1 MDTTSDAF
9 VIDGSNDLE
18 TIFKGL
24 NSIREVA
31 EKARVAEIALKD
43 RKSKAKDE
51 SIVVSDL
58 PTSMQVEEIAAGEYF
73 SKPYD
78 QEKLTDLTE
87 MNQRLKSC
95 INTMGTCCAR
105 LGLDIQPSKNRRVAD
120 LTKEEEDRFKVQAR
134 ELSLFLTNIVEDGV
148 MFEEYVAGLIESK
161 FSTGDGYLEVVE
173 NMKGALVGIYPVIP
187 KYIYIKRGMNGR
199 PDGYIQIYQGEKTY
213 FKQFGDRR
221 IISAKTGKE
230 DKATPLNER
239 ATSLLHYKQRNLI
252 SKYYGVPLWTASI
265 PSIFGCRYA
274 EERNAAF
281 FDNDSP
287 LSINEKVLTPKGW
300 VIVGSLEKGMK
311 VIGSNG
317 KAQTVTEILKHG
329 TQPMYRVEF
338 LDGATVD
345 CTLNHT
351 WTVSNLYDRQREIT
365 RDMTLEEIIND
376 GVIYPSGPY
385 KWAVPMVSPVKF
397 ESLGEL
403 PVDPYLLGLLLGD
416 GSFRDNRV
424 SLSTCGTDTNETQNE
439 IVPMLPKGTTF
450 SRRDRFRIDGKM
462 TSRRINKSEDEIS
475 GYIASEFN
483 FIRDNVKVSP
493 LLVAV
498 RELGLGN
505 VLGDYKFIPEMYLR
519 ASIND
524 RISLLQ
530 GLMDADG
537 TIGDSESD
545 SAVRYVTISNKL
557 ANDIKELVNSLGGL
571 VSISPVKNNRCL
583 QLIISRLPEGI
594 IPVRLKRKVAQYKG
608 PYGRRW
614 RTIKSVSKIA
624 DEEAR
629 CIRVDNED
637 SLFVTNGYVL
647 THNCPR
653 MAVLVMGG
661 ALDDITVETMKK
673 FFRRGKGKENAGRVL
688 VMQASA
694 KNANN
699 PDVKPPIIKLEP
711 LTVGKTDDQSFGQY
725 QKDSKDTVREAFRI
739 ASIFFGTSDDVNR
752 AAAFTMREMTISQ
765 VFSPENRAA
774 STFVNDTIVRKW
786 ALSKGYVTL
795 DSNGKIK
802 DDSKLEVQV
811 GFKLPETMSEKDK
824 ADMFTSYASAGGLSC
839 NDIRDILNL
848 PRIDADWA
856 NIPQSLAV
864 VMLQMQAITSD
875 KIGLGNYDAV
885 DATLDQN
892 LTKAIGYLK
901 FLVSKQMDPFNIL
914 SFKRKAGGGIEDIN

>member
-199 PDGYIQIYQGEKTY
+199 PDGYIQIYHGEKTY

-281 FDNDSP
+281 FDNDS
-287 LSINEKVLTPKGW
+287 V
-300 VIVGSLEKGMK
+300 
-311 VIGSNG
+311 
-317 KAQTVTEILKHG
+317 
-329 TQPMYRVEF
+329 
-338 LDGATVD
+338 
-345 CTLNHT
+345 
-351 WTVSNLYDRQREIT
+351 
-365 RDMTLEEIIND
+365 
-376 GVIYPSGPY
+376 
-385 KWAVPMVSPVKF
+385 
-397 ESLGEL
+397 
-403 PVDPYLLGLLLGD
+403 
-416 GSFRDNRV
+416 
-424 SLSTCGTDTNETQNE
+424 
-439 IVPMLPKGTTF
+439 
-450 SRRDRFRIDGKM
+450 
-462 TSRRINKSEDEIS
+462 
-475 GYIASEFN
+475 
-483 FIRDNVKVSP
+483 
-493 LLVAV
+493 
-498 RELGLGN
+498 
-505 VLGDYKFIPEMYLR
+505 
-519 ASIND
+519 
-524 RISLLQ
+524 
-530 GLMDADG
+530 
-537 TIGDSESD
+537 
-545 SAVRYVTISNKL
+545 
-557 ANDIKELVNSLGGL
+557 
-571 VSISPVKNNRCL
+571 
-583 QLIISRLPEGI
+583 
-594 IPVRLKRKVAQYKG
+594 
-608 PYGRRW
+608 
-614 RTIKSVSKIA
+614 
-624 DEEAR
+624 
-629 CIRVDNED
+629 
-637 SLFVTNGYVL
+637 
-647 THNCPR
+647 PR

-673 FFRRGKGKENAGRVL
+673 FFRQGKGKENAGRVL

-914 SFKRKAGGGIEDIN
+914 SFKRKAGGIENTE